1 LPPDTHPP
9 TAQCPNT
16 PPPGLL
22 QVASEEKN
30 TRDVD
35 ITKEVVLPS
44 GVRYS
49 DLRIGGGQSPA
60 RGMLVVISF
69 M

>member
-1 LPPDTHPP
+1 
-9 TAQCPNT
+9 
-16 PPPGLL
+16 
-22 QVASEEKN
+22 VASEEKN